1 MVNLLIYQ
9 YFYMYVIYIMFSNI
23 HLLSFFSLSILLI
36 VIYYRY
42 ITQNEP
48 FNAYY
53 SYMSIKPNYKSIDG
67 EIIPKYNSIIYD
79 VSETGDAYVST
90 TLIKLT
96 NNQNL
101 PKVDSFIVYDT
112 KKIPVNNSVNS
123 GINNVYMY
131 ETATIKSENDYI
143 NIYALYPNSESDLSG
158 LTTVPKQT
166 FAVNSAT
173 GIFKNF
179 KKVLID
185 YDNDGTATWNKNN
198 IKYFRRL
205 TFLK

>member
-1 MVNLLIYQ
+1 
-9 YFYMYVIYIMFSNI
+9 MFSNI

-101 PKVDSFIVYDT
+101 PKVDSFIVCDT

-158 LTTVPKQT
+158 LTTVPKQI

>member
-1 MVNLLIYQ
+1 
-9 YFYMYVIYIMFSNI
+9 
-23 HLLSFFSLSILLI
+23 
-36 VIYYRY
+36 
-42 ITQNEP
+42 
-48 FNAYY
+48 
-53 SYMSIKPNYKSIDG
+53 MSIKPNYKSIDG

>member
-1 MVNLLIYQ
+1 
-9 YFYMYVIYIMFSNI
+9 MFSNI